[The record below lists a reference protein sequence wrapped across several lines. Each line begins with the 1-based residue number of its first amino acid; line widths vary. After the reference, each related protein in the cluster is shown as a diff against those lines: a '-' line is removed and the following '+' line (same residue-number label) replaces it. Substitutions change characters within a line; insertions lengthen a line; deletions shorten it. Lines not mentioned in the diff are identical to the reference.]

1 MNINQLN
8 TEQLEELAQSYLT
21 EHYHEYNPDA
31 AELEGPSYGEL
42 AAALD
47 IVGRDT
53 LATEYADT
61 VFSSDDFSCT
71 AQQPEHRRHYYAIYS
86 PQGIHNP
93 SPYDTLYRYNTAQY
107 RAERI
112 DRVNLQ
118 TEQEGPLYG
127 RGIVMQ
133 AVSRAWA
140 EKRFP
145 RAFAR
150 DVIVW
155 RSWSDGDRHFTRPF
169 WRDDECGEQEF
180 TGHPRNV
187 IRDTYEVRE
196 IDAWAEYDDPDDP
209 EETPSWVWNTSYRL
223 GEFTTAGDV
232 PRAFRRALAKMGVQ
246 FYRGRTVTEYD
257 GDVYEICDRATHEPL
272 FAAIPQEA

>member
-8 TEQLEELAQSYLT
+8 SEQLEELAQSYLT
-21 EHYHEYNPDA
+21 EHYHEYSPDA

-42 AAALD
+42 AAALE

-53 LATEYADT
+53 LMNEYDGT
-61 VFSSDDFSCT
+61 VFSSDDFFCT
-71 AQQPEHRRHYYAIYS
+71 AAQPEHRRHYYAIYS
-86 PQGIHNP
+86 PHGIHNP
-93 SPYDTLYRYNTAQY
+93 SPYDTLYRYDTAQY

-133 AVSRAWA
+133 AVPRAWA

-145 RAFAR
+145 RAFAH

-155 RSWSDGDRHFTRPF
+155 RNWSDGDRHFTRPF

-187 IRDTYEVRE
+187 IHDRYEIRE
-196 IDAWAEYDDPDDP
+196 IDALAYDDGW
-209 EETPSWVWNTSYRL
+209 TYNTTYYL

-232 PRAFRRALAKMGVQ
+232 PRAFRRALAKMGIQ
-246 FYRGRTVTEYD
+246 FYRSRTVTEYD
-257 GDVYEICDRATHEPL
+257 GDVYEIVDRATREPL
-272 FAAIPQEA
+272 FAAIPKEA